1 MSIFAKLISKH
12 TLLQLPN
19 KCTSKSTYC
28 SLHLLQVPTN
38 NTCLNWAKPYKVLI
52 SLLKLG
58 SWSWLNS
65 IKVQPLES
73 LLPPSSPAVL
83 GSLPSCTYKAA
94 QLSSACY
101 AVKKKE
107 KKQNKDEKKSP
118 HKNQELQFN
127 NSPGETETKEPSSRF
142 YLTSETWELTDTVN
156 ISAQSRA
163 AWDKIIMASVS
174 PLDL

>member
-12 TLLQLPN
+12 ALPQLPN

-28 SLHLLQVPTN
+28 SLYLLQVPTN
-38 NTCLNWAKPYKVLI
+38 DTCLNLTKPQTVLI

-58 SWSWLNS
+58 GWSWLNS

-73 LLPPSSPAVL
+73 LLPPFSPAVL
-83 GSLPSCTYKAA
+83 GSLPSCTCKAA

-101 AVKKKE
+101 AVKKK
-107 KKQNKDEKKSP
+107 KQKNKPKTIKSL

-127 NSPGETETKEPSSRF
+127 ILLGKQRPRNLHPDFPWYLRTPRHSEYISTEQSCMGKSNYDF
-142 YLTSETWELTDTVN
+142 YFT
-156 ISAQSRA
+156 
-163 AWDKIIMASVS
+163 
-174 PLDL
+174 LDL